1 MKQPN
6 FKKTLAAATL
16 SVMTTFM
23 TSTTAL
29 AFDFKAGD
37 VDVTISGFLNGY
49 YTHVS
54 CSGNQGII
62 GLAIAGKGLGCGNK
76 DGATNIGNGLLPNAI
91 VTSFSTRQN
100 GLDIG
105 GAFMVAAAIS
115 SADAISNN
123 NNVDIRKSYLTIG
136 TTELGTFKIGR
147 DYGLFGLDAI
157 LGDMTLLGV
166 GSPVQATQRNRVSLG
181 HIGAGTA
188 YAGTYSQISY
198 KSPTINGI
206 TFNGGLFGPIDS
218 YANTYI
224 SKNQPQLQLHVNY
237 AGSGFNT
244 WAGIKTQKFYSTTT
258 APDFTMS
265 GFELGG
271 TLALGNAGLLVE
283 YQNGRGLGIL
293 ADGDTGDN
301 KQQNL
306 MLQGTYKITP
316 VDKLGVSYGISK
328 MKDGTGLALK
338 DNNNITL
345 GLYHN
350 LTPTLT
356 LVAEVIRTESKPFS
370 GEKATSNGVALG
382 AFLFF

>member
-1 MKQPN
+1 MKKTS
-6 FKKTLAAATL
+6 FKKTLASDAIIIISTL
-16 SVMTTFM
+16 M
-23 TSTTAL
+23 TSGSVL

-37 VDVTISGFLNGY
+37 VDVSISGFLNGY
-49 YTHVS
+49 YTHVT
-54 CSGNQGII
+54 CSGNQGIV
-62 GLAIAGKGLGCGNK
+62 GLAIAGKSLGCGNK

-91 VTSFSTRQN
+91 VTSFSTKQN
-100 GLDIG
+100 GFDIG

-123 NNVDIRKSYLTIG
+123 NNVDIRKSYFTIG
-136 TTELGTFKIGR
+136 TAEMGTVKIGR

-188 YAGTYSQISY
+188 YAGTYSQITY

-206 TFNGGLFGPIDS
+206 TLKGGLFGPIDS

-224 SKNQPQLQLHVNY
+224 SKNQPQVQLNINY
-237 AGSGFNT
+237 AGTGFNT
-244 WAGIKTQKFYSTTT
+244 WAGIKTQKFYSTTA

-265 GFELGG
+265 GYELGG
-271 TLALGNAGLLVE
+271 TMAIGNLGLLIE

-293 ADGDTGDN
+293 ADGDTGDK

-316 VDKLGVSYGISK
+316 VNKFGVSYGTSK

-338 DNNNITL
+338 DNSNVTL